1 MGVMEWMV
9 MYIILL
15 NITSNKGC
23 RVWAT
28 TIECQNAFAPFQCC
42 AFCGGQNIRDYEWY
56 KVQMHVLKVRS
67 VHSIHSLWKSK
78 RLATYM
84 QCMGNNSLEI
94 RIAGSSCRP
103 WLSFIEIQT
112 CQYILANSF
121 WVKLINLFKCM
132 RFLSFYGRSFLKR
145 PRYFHTFPTIFRR
158 LPNFAK
164 KCVKLF
170 WQPLSNS
177 EVISSVKGKL
187 NWIVVIN
194 HVLKNNYYVCQVWEI
209 VLVSEWNQGLEISS
223 QAWNS
228 CIMC

>member
-1 MGVMEWMV
+1 MGAMEWIV

-15 NITSNKGC
+15 NITSNNGC
-23 RVWAT
+23 RVWTT

-56 KVQMHVLKVRS
+56 KVQMHVLKVCS

-78 RLATYM
+78 RMATYM
-84 QCMGNNSLEI
+84 QHIHNNNLEI
-94 RIAGSSCRP
+94 RIAGSSCHL
-103 WLSFIEIQT
+103 WLSFIQIQT

-132 RFLSFYGRSFLKR
+132 RFLSFHGRSFLKH
-145 PRYFHTFPTIFRR
+145 PRYFHIFPTIFRR

-187 NWIVVIN
+187 NWIVFIKVAR
-194 HVLKNNYYVCQVWEI
+194 
-209 VLVSEWNQGLEISS
+209 LEFLWLIPP
-223 QAWNS
+223 NFEH
-228 CIMC
+228 

>member
-1 MGVMEWMV
+1 MGAMEWMV

-23 RVWAT
+23 GVWAT
-28 TIECQNAFAPFQCC
+28 TIERQNAFTPIQCC
-42 AFCGGQNIRDYEWY
+42 ALCGGQNIRDYKWY
-56 KVQMHVLKVRS
+56 KVQTHVLKVHS

-84 QCMGNNSLEI
+84 QCMRNNNLEI
-94 RIAGSSCRP
+94 RIAGSSCHL
-103 WLSFIEIQT
+103 WLSFIQIQT

-132 RFLSFYGRSFLKR
+132 RFLSFHGRSFLKH
-145 PRYFHTFPTIFRR
+145 PRYFHIFPTIFRR

-187 NWIVVIN
+187 NWIFVIN

>member
-1 MGVMEWMV
+1 MGTMEWMV

-15 NITSNKGC
+15 NVTSNKGC
-23 RVWAT
+23 GVWPT
-28 TIECQNAFAPFQCC
+28 MIQCQNAFAPIQCC
-42 AFCGGQNIRDYEWY
+42 ALCGGQNIRDYEWY

-84 QCMGNNSLEI
+84 QHIRNNNLEI
-94 RIAGSSCRP
+94 RIAGSSCHP
-103 WLSFIEIQT
+103 WLSFIQIQT

-132 RFLSFYGRSFLKR
+132 RFSSCYDRSFWKR
-145 PRYFHTFPTIFRR
+145 PSYFCTFPTIFRR
-158 LPNFAK
+158 LPNVAK

-170 WQPLSNS
+170 WQPLRDS

-187 NWIVVIN
+187 DRLFVI
-194 HVLKNNYYVCQVWEI
+194 L
-209 VLVSEWNQGLEISS
+209 S
-223 QAWNS
+223 
-228 CIMC
+228 MC